1 MEKSIPYEDKY
12 VVKEKL
18 GEGGNGVVYK
28 AIQKSNNKEVAI
40 KKFDKKKIKDSFM
53 SENLRQIT
61 KEEMKPYIDSFLK
74 ETENMKIAE
83 GIDEDN
89 ENSIKFIEYYDLE
102 DDFVIVM
109 ELCDENLTTFIAKK
123 NEKLSDEEIYMILSQ
138 LNNTFRI
145 ISSKKIAHRDLKLE
159 NILVKYENK
168 EKTKFTFKLTDY
180 GESKTLS
187 VTNKYTQVGTCNFT
201 APEILNGDGYNI
213 ECDLWSLGIIIHV
226 LCFKTYPYKGD
237 TFGAV
242 HNQIKGLGKRAIKKT
257 NNPKIDDLIA
267 RLLINDKKERMTWNQ
282 YFKHPFFVDRD
293 IRNYYD
299 IDFKN
304 KIGGGGFGEVYSA
317 KLKRNNKKRA
327 IKIISIK
334 KIKDEALN
342 KKLKKLNEE
351 DMKPYIEGF
360 YNEID
365 NMQLME
371 GQKDNENTVKF
382 YEFFHTQNEFA
393 IVMELCD
400 DNLLHYFSEKEKSFD
415 INEIL
420 DILTQLNKSF
430 KVMVKHKLVHRDL
443 KLENILVKK
452 SDKGKII
459 YKLTDY
465 GISKQLLSLTKLA
478 TKAGSLKFMAP
489 EVEKEDKY
497 NQECDLWSL
506 GVIIHVLFFRDYPK
520 VEDNKVNIKST
531 GNSDLDNLLKNLLVV
546 NPQNRLTWD
555 NYFNH
560 SFFKNNIKSQIKE
573 EKPNQIIIKLKVKKM
588 DLIKNK
594 DIYFLECN
602 YFYQNNEKKNFEEEN
617 KELKELNDENTKI
630 YLDDK
635 PINFCKFFKPTKEGE
650 YTIKIIFK
658 NKILEDCSY
667 LFRYCEN
674 IKSID
679 LSSFDSSKV
688 NNMNYMFGKCFNL
701 EEINLNNFNTEKV
714 TNMSYCF
721 NKCKLLKKIVFPS
734 SFNTKNVQNM
744 EFMFH
749 FCENLIELNF
759 PNNFIVDN
767 VLKMRAMFGK
777 CKCLEKLD
785 LRNFNTSKAKDM
797 SYMFDQCFKL
807 KEILID
813 QKTFITKNV
822 TSMGHMFNKCYNLK
836 DINLSHFE
844 IPNVNLLSFMFGE
857 CDNLT
862 NLNLSNFKNNNNGK
876 IDMSHMFDKCK
887 NLKILDISSINIE
900 NKDNINTSEMFN
912 DLSNIEKIIV
922 NKNLVNKYKELFKDL
937 EPKFLTN

>member
-1 MEKSIPYEDKY
+1 MEGNTSYKDKY
-12 VVKEKL
+12 EIKELL
-18 GEGGNGVVYK
+18 GQGGNGIVHK
-28 AIQKSNNKEVAI
+28 AIQRSTNKEVAI
-40 KKFDKKKIKDSFM
+40 KKFDKKKIKDCFM
-53 SENLRQIT
+53 RENFRQIT
-61 KEEMKPYIDSFLK
+61 KEEMKPYIDAYLK

-83 GIDEDN
+83 GIDKDN
-89 ENSIKFIEYYDLE
+89 ENTIKFLEYYDC
-102 DDFVIVM
+102 DDEFVIVM
-109 ELCDENLTTFIAKK
+109 ELCDENLTNFISTKT
-123 NEKLSDEEIYMILSQ
+123 EQLSDEEVYTILSQ

-168 EKTKFTFKLTDY
+168 EKTKCTFKLTDY
-180 GESKTLS
+180 GESKKLS

-201 APEILNGDGYNI
+201 APEILNGEGYNI
-213 ECDLWSLGIIIHV
+213 ECDLWSLGIIIHC
-226 LCFKTYPYKGD
+226 LCFKSYPYKGD
-237 TFGAV
+237 NFGAV
-242 HNQIKGLGKRAIKKT
+242 NNQIKNLGKRAIKKP
-257 NNPKIDDLIA
+257 NNPKIYDLMT

-293 IRNYYD
+293 LRNYYD

-334 KIKDEALN
+334 KIRDEALN
-342 KKLKKLNEE
+342 KKLKKLNEA
-351 DMKPYIEGF
+351 DMQPYIEGF

-365 NMQLME
+365 NVQLME

-400 DNLLHYFSEKEKSFD
+400 DNLLHYFSEKENSFD
-415 INEIL
+415 YNEIL
-420 DILTQLNKSF
+420 DILTQLNNSF
-430 KVMVKHKLVHRDL
+430 KVMVENKLVHRDL
-443 KLENILVKK
+443 KLENILIKK
-452 SDKGKII
+452 SNNGKII

-478 TKAGSLKFMAP
+478 TKAGSSQFMAP

-520 VEDNKVNIKST
+520 VEGNKVNIKST
-531 GNSDLDNLLKNLLVV
+531 GNSDLDNLLKELLVI

-560 SFFKNNIKSQIKE
+560 SFFKNDIKSQIKK
-573 EKPNQIIIKLKVKKM
+573 EKLNQIIIKLKVTKK
-588 DLIKNK
+588 DINK

-602 YFYQNNEKKNFEEEN
+602 YYYQNNIKINFDKEN
-617 KELKELNDENTKI
+617 KEIKALNEENTEI

-667 LFRYCEN
+667 LFRNCLN

-688 NNMNYMFGKCFNL
+688 NNMNYMFGKCIIL

-714 TNMSYCF
+714 TNMSHCF
-721 NKCKLLKKIVFPS
+721 NKCKCLKTLIFPS
-734 SFNTKNVQNM
+734 NFNTKNVQDM
-744 EFMFH
+744 QDMFH
-749 FCENLIELNF
+749 SCEMLEELVF
-759 PNNFIVDN
+759 PNNFVVDK
-767 VLKMRAMFGK
+767 VIEMKGMFGK

-785 LRNFNTSKAKDM
+785 LRNFNTSNVKDM
-797 SYMFDQCFKL
+797 SFMFDQCYNL
-807 KEILID
+807 KEILINP
-813 QKTFITKNV
+813 QTFITKNV
-822 TSMGHMFNKCYNLK
+822 TNMGHMFNRCNNLK
-836 DINLSHFE
+836 DINLSHFD
-844 IPNVNLLSFMFGE
+844 IQNVKLLSYMFYE
-857 CDNLT
+857 CENLT
-862 NLNLSNFKNNNNGK
+862 DLNLSNFKIKDRN
-876 IDMSHMFDKCK
+876 IDMSNMFEKCK

-900 NKDNINTSEMFN
+900 NGVNTAQIFN
-912 DLSNIEKIIV
+912 ELANIEIIIV
-922 NKNLVNKYKELFKDL
+922 NKNFINKYKELFKEL
-937 EPKFLTN
+937 KSIFITNN

>member
-28 AIQKSNNKEVAI
+28 AIQRSNNKEVAI

-53 SENLRQIT
+53 SENFRQIT

-304 KIGGGGFGEVYSA
+304 KIGGGGFGEVYSE
-317 KLKRNNKKRA
+317 KLKMNNKKRD

-360 YNEID
+360 YN
-365 NMQLME
+365 
-371 GQKDNENTVKF
+371 
-382 YEFFHTQNEFA
+382 
-393 IVMELCD
+393 
-400 DNLLHYFSEKEKSFD
+400 
-415 INEIL
+415 
-420 DILTQLNKSF
+420 
-430 KVMVKHKLVHRDL
+430 
-443 KLENILVKK
+443 
-452 SDKGKII
+452 
-459 YKLTDY
+459 
-465 GISKQLLSLTKLA
+465 
-478 TKAGSLKFMAP
+478 
-489 EVEKEDKY
+489 
-497 NQECDLWSL
+497 
-506 GVIIHVLFFRDYPK
+506 
-520 VEDNKVNIKST
+520 
-531 GNSDLDNLLKNLLVV
+531 
-546 NPQNRLTWD
+546 
-555 NYFNH
+555 
-560 SFFKNNIKSQIKE
+560 
-573 EKPNQIIIKLKVKKM
+573 
-588 DLIKNK
+588 
-594 DIYFLECN
+594 
-602 YFYQNNEKKNFEEEN
+602 
-617 KELKELNDENTKI
+617 
-630 YLDDK
+630 
-635 PINFCKFFKPTKEGE
+635 
-650 YTIKIIFK
+650 
-658 NKILEDCSY
+658 
-667 LFRYCEN
+667 
-674 IKSID
+674 
-679 LSSFDSSKV
+679 
-688 NNMNYMFGKCFNL
+688 
-701 EEINLNNFNTEKV
+701 
-714 TNMSYCF
+714 
-721 NKCKLLKKIVFPS
+721 
-734 SFNTKNVQNM
+734 
-744 EFMFH
+744 
-749 FCENLIELNF
+749 
-759 PNNFIVDN
+759 
-767 VLKMRAMFGK
+767 
-777 CKCLEKLD
+777 
-785 LRNFNTSKAKDM
+785 
-797 SYMFDQCFKL
+797 
-807 KEILID
+807 
-813 QKTFITKNV
+813 
-822 TSMGHMFNKCYNLK
+822 
-836 DINLSHFE
+836 
-844 IPNVNLLSFMFGE
+844 
-857 CDNLT
+857 
-862 NLNLSNFKNNNNGK
+862 
-876 IDMSHMFDKCK
+876 
-887 NLKILDISSINIE
+887 
-900 NKDNINTSEMFN
+900 
-912 DLSNIEKIIV
+912 
-922 NKNLVNKYKELFKDL
+922 
-937 EPKFLTN
+937 